1 MNKKIV
7 YIGMSAD
14 ILHHGHLNIINEGKK
29 LGAVI
34 IGLLTDEAIAS
45 YKRLPL
51 ITFKN
56 RKRILENIKGVEQ
69 VIPQETL
76 DYTSNLNKI
85 RPHYVVHGSDWKVGV
100 QKNTREKVIKILS
113 EWGGKLIEPKYTDG
127 ISSTQLINNIIDKG
141 ITPNQ
146 RLSTLKRLLNTK
158 PISKFIE
165 SHNGLTGLIAEKT
178 SYNKNEFDGMWISSL
193 TVSTTKG
200 KPDTE
205 IIDFSSRFQTIEEIL
220 EVTTKPIIVDGDTG
234 GKIEHFKF
242 TVRTL
247 ERLGISAIII
257 EDKIGNK
264 RNSLFGD
271 SVKQEQDTIQH
282 FCNKIEVGKKSLITE
297 DFMIIARVESLIMN
311 KGYQDAIDRSQAYID
326 SGADGIMIHS
336 KDSDTTEL
344 ESFCKI
350 YNKFKNRKP
359 LILVP
364 TAYSHF
370 TEKELNKKFGA
381 NLIIYANHLLR
392 SAYPSMKK
400 VAESILKYSRSEEAS
415 KKYCMSIKDIITL
428 IPEDY

>member
-1 MNKKIV
+1 MSKKIV

-14 ILHHGHLNIINEGKK
+14 ILHHGHLNIINEGNK
-29 LGAVI
+29 LGSVI
-34 IGLLTDEAIAS
+34 VGLLTDEAIAS

-51 ITFKN
+51 ITFEN
-56 RKRILENIKGVEQ
+56 RKKIIENIKGVKQ

-76 DYTSNLNKI
+76 DYTSNLYKI
-85 RPHYVVHGSDWKVGV
+85 KPHYVVHGSDWKTGV
-100 QKNTREKVIKILS
+100 QKNTRNKVINTLS
-113 EWGGKLIEPKYTDG
+113 EWGGKLIEPEYTDG
-127 ISSTQLINNIIDKG
+127 ISSTQLINNIKEKG
-141 ITPNQ
+141 VTPNQ
-146 RLSTLKRLLNTK
+146 RLLTLRRLLNTK

-165 SHNGLTGLIAEKT
+165 AHSGLTGLIAEKT
-178 SYNKNEFDGMWISSL
+178 IYNNNQFDGMWISSL

-282 FCNKIEVGKKSLITE
+282 FCKKIKVGKKALITDE
-297 DFMIIARVESLIMN
+297 FMIIARIESLIMK
-311 KGYQDAIDRSQAYID
+311 KGYQDAIDRAKAYIE

-336 KDSDTTEL
+336 KNSDTTEL
-344 ESFCKI
+344 ESFCKL
-350 YNKFKNRKP
+350 YNDFENRKP

-370 TEKELNKKFGA
+370 TEIELNKKFSA

-392 SAYPSMKK
+392 SAYPAMKK
-400 VAESILKYSRSEEAS
+400 VAESILKYSRAEEAS
-415 KKYCMSIKDIITL
+415 KKHCMSIKDIITL
-428 IPEDY
+428 VPEDY